1 MILETHDQKQIE
13 RNFCCVYSVDGILSL
28 QVSVIEILL
37 GQGVYKFQA
46 ELSQHVTLSES
57 LNTELQI
64 LKKYRDKLISNRLL
78 LQTVRQ
84 VASRITKHPKCQNI
98 DFSHLRIYTTPT
110 PRFDEMG
117 PLESHNL
124 FHRIQFFIQEN
135 NRPRLREAAKLFVD
149 DPDAV
154 INGRLLLH

>member
-1 MILETHDQKQIE
+1 M
-13 RNFCCVYSVDGILSL
+13 
-28 QVSVIEILL
+28 IEILL

-64 LKKYRDKLISNRLL
+64 LNKYRDKLISHRLL

-84 VASRITKHPKCQNI
+84 AASRITEHPKSQNI
-98 DFSHLRIYTTPT
+98 NFSHLRLLLTST
-110 PRFDEMG
+110 PRFEEMG
-117 PLESHNL
+117 ASESYSL
-124 FHRIQFFIQEN
+124 FHRIQLFLQEN
-135 NRPRLREAAKLFVD
+135 NIPRLREAAKLFVD

-154 INGRLLLH
+154 ISGRLLLH

>member
-1 MILETHDQKQIE
+1 
-13 RNFCCVYSVDGILSL
+13 
-28 QVSVIEILL
+28 VIEILL

-57 LNTELQI
+57 LNKELQI

-84 VASRITKHPKCQNI
+84 VASRITEHPKSQNI
-98 DFSHLRIYTTPT
+98 NFSHLRLRLTST
-110 PRFDEMG
+110 PRLEEMG
-117 PLESHNL
+117 TSESYSL
-124 FHRIQFFIQEN
+124 FHRIQLFLQEN
-135 NRPRLREAAKLFVD
+135 NIPRLREAAKLFVD

-154 INGRLLLH
+154 INGRLLLHWMWQNINM